1 MLQLPSKFARRVA
14 SECGVEARSK
24 AGVTM
29 LGIEGALHLL
39 ASFEHG
45 TSGHR
50 TVRLTPG
57 RGSALTIRS

>member
-1 MLQLPSKFARRVA
+1 MLQLPSKFAWRVA
-14 SECGVEARSK
+14 SECGVEARPE

-39 ASFEHG
+39 TSFKHG

-50 TVRLTPG
+50 TVRLTP
-57 RGSALTIRS
+57 